1 MQRLTRKLL
10 QLALISLIHVQV
22 RSCWIYHKSHEVTIV
37 LQLFSLSR
45 ADYQLQV
52 RAVSYENPSG
62 RRSNGD
68 CCDFSIIS
76 CSNDCDTHLEFCFR
90 PPGYSTDATSE
101 GCPLGSLTAGS
112 VGGDSI
118 TFGSS
123 VGSLPNPFT
132 LDIEESWL
140 VSLILS
146 ASNYY
151 RWIYIQEYIMHK
163 MIRFC

>member
-1 MQRLTRKLL
+1 MSYSQIMPQFL
-10 QLALISLIHVQV
+10 
-22 RSCWIYHKSHEVTIV
+22 
-37 LQLFSLSR
+37 SLSR

-52 RAVSYENPSG
+52 IVVNYANPSS

-68 CCDFSIIS
+68 CCDFSIL

-90 PPGYSTDATSE
+90 PPGYSDSVNE
-101 GCPLGSLTAGS
+101 DCPLGSLTAGP

-132 LDIEESWL
+132 VQVEESWL
-140 VSLILS
+140 VSFTSFKKLLFRLIILLTHLARACMELCMES
-146 ASNYY
+146 
-151 RWIYIQEYIMHK
+151 IQESK
-163 MIRFC
+163 C